1 MTSKKRPMT
10 GRLLMPIHTDDAR
23 ARGLRAS
30 FALDPDRSD
39 ILAHVGKEWRVRWAD
54 FDKLFGI
61 KANDNGVD
69 IWQQR
74 AKALVAYE
82 FDIDPRDPQW
92 WGHFAAKLAFRYVPG
107 FSVKGPGQKRH
118 GAPRE
123 WNDEQLCQ
131 LFADVEFL
139 KKQNA
144 IRSVRA
150 ACVALRSR
158 KGYAK
163 RWGRYPSEALRRAYV
178 TANKMRR
185 QRLHF
190 QLQLCGAAASIPANR
205 IDPIE
210 AAIDLHALKL

>member
-10 GRLLMPIHTDDAR
+10 GRLLTPIHTDDAR

-39 ILAHVGKEWRVRWAD
+39 IFAHVEEEWQARWAD
-54 FDKLFGI
+54 FDEFFGI
-61 KANDNGVD
+61 KTNDNGTD

-74 AKALVAYE
+74 AKALLARQFNV
-82 FDIDPRDPQW
+82 DLRDPRF
-92 WGHFAAKLAFRYVPG
+92 WGRIATRLALRYVPG
-107 FSVKGPGQKRH
+107 FSLKGPGQKRR

-139 KKQNA
+139 KKKA
-144 IRSVRA
+144 SMGVRA
-150 ACVALRSR
+150 ACEALPRR
-158 KGYAK
+158 KGYGK
-163 RWGRYPSEALRRAYV
+163 RWGRYRGDALRKAY
-178 TANKMRR
+178 TNANNLRR
-185 QRLHF
+185 RVLLF
-190 QLQLCGAAASIPANR
+190 ELELCGAAASIPANR

-210 AAIDLHALKL
+210 AAIELHALKL

>member
-1 MTSKKRPMT
+1 MWVSADAVFRIKEQVMTSKKRPMT
-10 GRLLMPIHTDDAR
+10 GRLLKPIHTDDAR

-39 ILAHVGKEWRVRWAD
+39 ILSHVEEELRARWTELDKFFGLKAD
-54 FDKLFGI
+54 G
-61 KANDNGVD
+61 NGVD

-74 AKALVAYE
+74 AKALLARQFNV
-82 FDIDPRDPQW
+82 DLRDPRF
-92 WGHFAAKLAFRYVPG
+92 WGRIATRLALRHVPG
-107 FSVKGPGQKRH
+107 FSLKGPGQKRH

-144 IRSVRA
+144 SMSVRA
-150 ACVALRSR
+150 ACEALRSR

-185 QRLHF
+185 QSLHF
-190 QLQLCGAAASIPANR
+190 MHRDIR
-205 IDPIE
+205 
-210 AAIDLHALKL
+210 